1 MSGIL
6 AAKSGVYTKTAGK
19 MRCSRV
25 ALRLLT
31 VLSAALCT
39 TTLTSNL
46 WAQSVVASV
55 PNTDVT
61 TTGIAMI
68 AHESQGSVKAGKPY
82 WNSFTF
88 GTVGVAR
95 NIELAATLYGVGS
108 PFGKIAVAAGYKQRV
123 EFAPHSRWEPTLA
136 FGPMFP
142 VSLSGEGLGIWTYGA
157 FSVRLP
163 KLRTRFTIG
172 PSYGTRQIFG
182 YTSLHMFAAIEQPV
196 SKQVSLIAD
205 WFSGVHD
212 LGAAVTAVQWNISHS
227 FILIA
232 GVKIPNSERAGPVA
246 GLVELT
252 YEFKI

>member
-1 MSGIL
+1 MSGFL
-6 AAKSGVYTKTAGK
+6 AVWSRFYPNNMAKPHCLVVPMQLVAIAGI
-19 MRCSRV
+19 S
-25 ALRLLT
+25 
-31 VLSAALCT
+31 LCAS
-39 TTLTSNL
+39 TLTSNV

-95 NIELAATLYGVGS
+95 NVELAATLYGIGS
-108 PFGKIAVAAGYKQRV
+108 PLGKVAVAVGYKQRV
-123 EFAPHSRWEPTLA
+123 EFAPKSPWEPTFA

-142 VSLSGEGLGIWTYGA
+142 VSLSGEGVGIWTYGA
-157 FSVRLP
+157 LSVRLP
-163 KLRTRFTIG
+163 TLRTRFTAG

-182 YTSLHMFAAIEQPV
+182 YTSLHMFAAIEQPL

-212 LGAAVTAVQWNISHS
+212 LGAAVTAVQWNVSHS
-227 FILIA
+227 FIIIA

-252 YEFKI
+252 YEFKL